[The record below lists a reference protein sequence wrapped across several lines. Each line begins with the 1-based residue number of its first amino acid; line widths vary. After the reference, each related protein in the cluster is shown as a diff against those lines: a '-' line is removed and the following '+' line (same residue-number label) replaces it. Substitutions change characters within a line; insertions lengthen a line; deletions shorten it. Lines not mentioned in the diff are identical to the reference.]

1 MRKVLAELVE
11 LLTLEQ
17 IELNLFRGQS
27 QNLGWG
33 TVYGGQVLGQA
44 LSAAVQTVP
53 SERHVHSLHGYFL
66 RPGAVDRPIVYEV
79 DRIRDG
85 RSFTTRRVV
94 AIQKGRAIFNLSASF
109 QIDEEGFEHQDPM
122 PAAPDPL
129 SVATQQELA
138 ATYADKLPE
147 FIRPQALADRPFELR
162 PVEGPSNPLAPEA
175 REPERMFWFKAT
187 GVLPDDPAL
196 HRYLLA
202 YASDFAF
209 LTTAMLP
216 HAVSWLTP
224 GMQVASLDHAM
235 WFHRP
240 VRVDEWLL
248 HVVDS
253 PKAHGARGLVRGRI
267 FTQDGRLVAS
277 TAQEGLIRRRP
288 RPTTNPAPS
297 ES

>member
-1 MRKVLAELVE
+1 MSQVLSELVD
-11 LLTLEQ
+11 LLALEQ

-27 QNLGWG
+27 QDLGWG

-53 SERHVHSLHGYFL
+53 EERKVHSLHGYFL

-109 QIDEEGFEHQDPM
+109 QVDEPGFVHQDPM
-122 PAAPDPL
+122 PEAPDPL
-129 SVATQQELA
+129 SVPTQQELA
-138 ATYADKLPE
+138 AAFADKLPE
-147 FIRPQALADRPFELR
+147 FLRSQALAQRPFELR
-162 PVEGPSNPLAPEA
+162 TVGKPNNPLAPEA
-175 REPERMFWFKAT
+175 RPPERMFWFKAT
-187 GVLPDDPAL
+187 GELPDDPSL

-202 YASDFAF
+202 YASDFSF

-216 HAVSWLTP
+216 HAVTWLTP

-235 WFHRP
+235 WFHQD
-240 VRVDEWLL
+240 VRVDDWLL

-253 PKAHGARGLVRGRI
+253 PKAHGARGLARGRV
-267 FTQDGRLVAS
+267 FNREGQLVAS
-277 TAQEGLIRRRP
+277 TAQEGLIRKRERKP
-288 RPTTNPAPS
+288 KPT
-297 ES
+297 